1 MQVTKGTLHMHKR
14 CVSGAASDFFLCE
27 TSMGQ
32 TEQVILIENSQAGSN
47 ILSISVQASQVS
59 CIVRE
64 IHTFMGHLT
73 LTCMDTQISRNFSVP
88 SAARYLSLVYSC
100 KPTKVETPLIKSIV
114 TFPIP
119 LGNRLRCGSSSLSS
133 NCVHQF

>member
-73 LTCMDTQISRNFSVP
+73 LTCMDTNLTQLFSSVCSSISL
-88 SAARYLSLVYSC
+88 ASLFLQAHESGN
-100 KPTKVETPLIKSIV
+100 TP
-114 TFPIP
+114 
-119 LGNRLRCGSSSLSS
+119 
-133 NCVHQF
+133 H